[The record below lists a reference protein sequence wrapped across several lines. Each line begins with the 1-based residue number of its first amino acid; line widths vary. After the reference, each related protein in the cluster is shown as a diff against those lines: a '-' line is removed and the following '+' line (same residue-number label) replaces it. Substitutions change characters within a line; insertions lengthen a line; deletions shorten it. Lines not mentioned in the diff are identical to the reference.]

1 MCLMWELTAIV
12 VILFCAPFMARGF
25 GYFGR

>member
-1 MCLMWELTAIV
+1 MLEMTAIL

-25 GYFGR
+25 GYFGH